1 MPGTVERTN
10 RFVWPA
16 MADETN
22 PDLKRSFVWE
32 AETLRRAILDAVWR
46 IAADGVT
53 RECLADGAVP
63 MSKFAT
69 AVQAALSL
77 QDGAVTVLKLADGA
91 LTADATGRLK
101 VEDLFATGAK
111 FADGAVVAAGLAAAV
126 GAYAIPAGTMVWF
139 AAETV
144 PVGWFECNGQEQR
157 IATYPALAAACGTR
171 WGTAAGGPLW
181 FKLPDYRGYFD
192 RGWAHG
198 TTNDPDKATR
208 VGGDHVGSEQGDA
221 VKPHLHT
228 VRATAL
234 NFTGPLAGTQRYV
247 QTALPYG
254 NVTPNVEQVSGVES
268 RPKNKML
275 MKIIKA

>member
-46 IAADGVT
+46 IAENGVT
-53 RECLADGAVP
+53 RECLADGAVL

-69 AVQAALSL
+69 AVQADLSL
-77 QDGAVTVLKLADGA
+77 QNGAVTALKFADGA

-126 GAYAIPAGTMVWF
+126 GAYAIPAGTMLWF
-139 AAETV
+139 AGETA

-171 WGTAAGGPLW
+171 WGTASGGALW

-208 VGGDHVGSEQGDA
+208 VGGDHVGSSQGDETKA
-221 VKPHLHT
+221 HVHT
-228 VRATAL
+228 WKMTAANPL
-234 NFTGPLAGTQRYV
+234 AFTGTSRVLPASNPASVVTSAGTGG
-247 QTALPYG
+247 AD
-254 NVTPNVEQVSGVES
+254 S
-268 RPKNKML
+268 RPLNVAL
-275 MKIIKA
+275 MKIIKW